1 MSDTHGA
8 ESAEA
13 ETFDLTD
20 VPMDGED
27 TGPAD
32 DDQGGDE
39 DEAGGE
45 PPERKA
51 AADKAPLS
59 VEEVNKRYENTRTA
73 LSEERRTRRALER
86 RLEALERGD
95 RAPAAE
101 RPQRQAQAEPEA
113 DIDPEEDPIGALKQM
128 RAKVK
133 AYEAAEQQ
141 ENLTA
146 AQRQTQERQLQ
157 TVESELQEFEADYR
171 DEHPEYDQ
179 AAKHYA
185 IARATELMEFGLDPK
200 QIEPMLR
207 KEFANLTSTAIKA
220 RKNPAAVIHQLAKGR
235 GFGVK
240 TPTDPKK
247 PSKLEALERGQRN
260 ASPLSRTGGRPSN
273 GLDAV
278 TVANI
283 NIRDPKGGE
292 AFDKAWDAMEREATR
307 RR

>member
-32 DDQGGDE
+32 DGQDVDD

-59 VEEVNKRYENTRTA
+59 AEEVNKRYENTRTA

-86 RLEALERGD
+86 RLEALERGE
-95 RAPAAE
+95 RAPTAE

-128 RAKVK
+128 TAKLK
-133 AYEAAEQQ
+133 AYEQAEQQ
-141 ENLTA
+141 EH
-146 AQRQTQERQLQ
+146 AQHGPGDRQVQRVGHERARQLAEQ
-157 TVESELQEFEADYR
+157 Q
-171 DEHPEYDQ
+171 DQ
-179 AAKHYA
+179 QA
-185 IARATELMEFGLDPK
+185 LDH
-200 QIEPMLR
+200 R
-207 KEFANLTSTAIKA
+207 GS
-220 RKNPAAVIHQLAKGR
+220 PASDG
-235 GFGVK
+235 
-240 TPTDPKK
+240 P
-247 PSKLEALERGQRN
+247 
-260 ASPLSRTGGRPSN
+260 TGGRPGTTPLPAASRC
-273 GLDAV
+273 ACR
-278 TVANI
+278 A
-283 NIRDPKGGE
+283 RWASAARP
-292 AFDKAWDAMEREATR
+292 AAS
-307 RR
+307 